1 MIQYK
6 QNLRIQRKEDNTLGL
21 FSDYLEAC
29 RDNLCENEIDP
40 CLFIGSSVLRIYHS
54 YSFTN
59 EVKKGNYIDT
69 KEIEKRLYD
78 FERFKAIY
86 LIEERILLKYKNMT
100 DVTSALVKDVLIFID
115 EQLHQ
120 SYIGVCEI
128 INELRHHLS
137 SHITGTIIPDTEERI
152 ISDLLD
158 SIMNGI
164 LFCLKNGSAI
174 DTSECRK
181 VVNDAAH
188 LICFFTKEN
197 FSFSRKQIFQYY
209 LENVLSIPKSQCLCY
224 NCHKTLF
231 LDMPYCF
238 NCYERNS

>member
-1 MIQYK
+1 M
-6 QNLRIQRKEDNTLGL
+6 QRKEDNTLGL

-40 CLFIGSSVLRIYHS
+40 CLFIGSSVLTIYHS

-59 EVKKGNYIDT
+59 EVKKENHIDT
-69 KEIEKRLYD
+69 KKIEKRLD
-78 FERFKAIY
+78 DLERFKANY
-86 LIEERILLKYKNMT
+86 LIAERILLKYKNMT

-209 LENVLSIPKSQCLCY
+209 LENVLSIPKSQCLCC
-224 NCHKTLF
+224 NCHNTLF
-231 LDMPYCF
+231 WKIPYCF